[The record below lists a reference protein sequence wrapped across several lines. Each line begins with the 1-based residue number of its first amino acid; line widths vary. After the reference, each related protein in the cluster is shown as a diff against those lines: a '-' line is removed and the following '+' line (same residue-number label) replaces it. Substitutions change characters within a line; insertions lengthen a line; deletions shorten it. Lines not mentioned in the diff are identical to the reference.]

1 MIMLEL
7 ITEVPSCHWWSYLH
21 HQLLKNG
28 NSEVVYEPKM
38 NLKSMSGWFNDT
50 PKPKI
55 PYGGGWIS
63 KNNWC
68 TIYLP
73 KDICVFWIYFYFWII
88 CWLFN
93 QFFTKHM
100 GIVLEKLYLSYGTK
114 ENTILYTYYKIYI
127 ILYYFMYIIYM
138 IIYIYDYVLFIHI
151 YIYTYVYIYT
161 YIYIYIC
168 ICIYIHIYV
177 CVYVFVYVSV
187 YVYVC
192 TCMWDYVYIYIYVY
206 VYLYLYMWM

>member
-68 TIYLP
+68 SIYLP

-127 ILYYFMYIIYM
+127 ILFYAH
-138 IIYIYDYVLFIHI
+138 YIYDYI
-151 YIYTYVYIYT
+151 YMITCYL
-161 YIYIYIC
+161 YIYI
-168 ICIYIHIYV
+168 
-177 CVYVFVYVSV
+177 SRD
-187 YVYVC
+187 
-192 TCMWDYVYIYIYVY
+192 MYIYI
-206 VYLYLYMWM
+206 